1 VPELGDTFQVEGGQ
15 KCSFSCINIKS
26 LNLIA
31 VMNYLKV
38 YCNLIRKAEE
48 RGYTKNK
55 TKELELY
62 VEGHHTFPK
71 SIYGKNNRI
80 VYLTA
85 REHYIAHALL
95 VKICIKRY
103 EMHHW
108 KSKKMIYAFWAMN
121 NQKMKN
127 NYRNSYLYE
136 CTRMR
141 KSILMT
147 GEKNPMYGKLG
158 EENPLYGRKLSE
170 EHKAKIGL
178 KSKGRKMSEE
188 SKIKIGDSNR
198 GREKSP
204 ETRAKIS
211 EKNKGRKISNELK
224 EYFSV
229 KYAGE
234 NNPYYGRKHSPEVIE
249 KMSGENHHK
258 SMWWKITFEDGSVIE
273 KCGLT
278 TWAKEN
284 KYNCSAIRR
293 LASKKIKRYKNVVSI
308 EKLSQHK

>member
-1 VPELGDTFQVEGGQ
+1 LDYNPETGEFFWREKGNGRNLGVPAGGVYAERYLGISIDRR
-15 KCSFSCINIKS
+15 
-26 LNLIA
+26 
-31 VMNYLKV
+31 V
-38 YCNLIRKAEE
+38 YYSHRLAW
-48 RGYTKNK
+48 
-55 TKELELY
+55 LY
-62 VEGHHTFPK
+62 VHGYFPENQISHINRDK
-71 SIYGKNNRI
+71 LDNRI
-80 VYLTA
+80 ENLRWDT
-85 REHYIAHALL
+85 HANNNLD
-95 VKICIKRY
+95 R
-103 EMHHW
+103 
-108 KSKKMIYAFWAMN
+108 KKHGKYP
-121 NQKMKN
+121 
-127 NYRNSYLYE
+127 
-136 CTRMR
+136 
-141 KSILMT
+141 T
-147 GEKNPMYGKLG
+147 GKDHPMYG
-158 EENPLYGRKLSE
+158 RKMSE

-249 KMSGENHHK
+249 KMCGENHHK